1 MNIIVVGAGKVGYT
15 LAEQLSTENHQVTV
29 IDKNPDKVEYASSEL
44 DVLGVTGNGA
54 ALSSLQEAGAEN
66 ADLLIAATSADEI
79 NLLACLVGKKAGIT
93 NTIARVRNPEYMD
106 ILSLVRED
114 LGLSLSINPE
124 YASAMEMARVLKFPS
139 MIEVDTFAKGKVQ
152 LLQFDVTGDSPL
164 AGLSL
169 IEMSKIQDDV
179 LVVVVERD
187 DQVFIPSGEF
197 VLQPGDRIG
206 IIGGD
211 DREMLFFNKIGINS
225 NSIRSIMIVG
235 GGRIAY
241 YLSKQ
246 LIPSGVSVKII
257 EHDYERC
264 QMLAELLPEADIIF
278 GDGSDQQ
285 LLIDEGA
292 ESVDAF
298 AALTGLDEEN
308 IMLSLYVGKI
318 SSAKLLTKITR
329 NPFTNVLATLNL
341 GSIFY
346 PRQIA
351 SEYTLRY
358 VRALQNSYGSNV
370 ETLYKLISDRV
381 EALEFVVGEDC
392 KIVNIPL
399 HKLKTRKNLL
409 IGSINRDGVIITPK
423 GNDVLLPHDTVIVI
437 TTHTGLSRLEEIAE

>member
-1 MNIIVVGAGKVGYT
+1 MNIIVIGAGKVGYT
-15 LAEQLSTENHQVTV
+15 LAEQLSTENHQVTIV
-29 IDKNPDKVEYASSEL
+29 DRDPEKVEYAASEL

-54 ALSSLQEAGAEN
+54 SLSTMMDAGADD
-66 ADLLIAATSADEI
+66 ADLLIAATSADEV
-79 NLLACLVGKKAGIT
+79 NLLSCLVGKKAGVL
-93 NTIARVRNPEYMD
+93 NTIARVRNPEYVE

-152 LLQFDVTGDSPL
+152 LLQFDISEDSPL
-164 AGLSL
+164 AGKNLIQLSQ
-169 IEMSKIQDDV
+169 ITNDV
-179 LVVVVERD
+179 LVGIVERGD
-187 DQVFIPSGEF
+187 KVYIPSGEF
-197 VLQPGDRIG
+197 VIQANDRIG

-211 DREMLFFNKIGINS
+211 DKEMQFFNKIGITHNR
-225 NSIRSIMIVG
+225 IRSIMIVG

-246 LIPSGVSVKII
+246 LIPAGVMVKII
-257 EHDYERC
+257 ERDYERC
-264 QMLAELLPEADIIF
+264 QLLSELLPEADIIY

-292 ESVDAF
+292 ETVDAF
-298 AALTGLDEEN
+298 ASLTGLDEEN
-308 IMLSLYVGKI
+308 IMLSLFVGKI
-318 SSAKLLTKITR
+318 SSAKLLTKVTR

-370 ETLYKLISDRV
+370 ETLYKLVNDRV
-381 EALEFVVGEDC
+381 EALEFIVGDDSS
-392 KIVNIPL
+392 ITNIPL
-399 HKLKTRKNLL
+399 YKLKTRKNLL
-409 IGSINRDGVIITPK
+409 IGSINRDGVIITPR
-423 GNDVLLPHDTVIVI
+423 GNDVLLPHDSVIII
-437 TTHTGLSRLEEIAE
+437 TTHTGLTRLEDIIE

>member
-15 LAEQLSTENHQVTV
+15 LAEQLSTENHQVTI

-54 ALSSLQEAGAEN
+54 ALSSLQEAGAEH

-93 NTIARVRNPEYMD
+93 NTIARVRNPEYVN

-152 LLQFDVTGDSPL
+152 LLQFDVAEDSPL

-179 LVVVVERD
+179 LVVVVERG

-264 QMLAELLPEADIIF
+264 QLLAELLPEADIIF

-437 TTHTGLSRLEEIAE
+437 TTHTGLSRLEEITE